1 MKLKL
6 AGHETFYPREHWLYK
21 GLGEKDAKIT
31 SLKAKQVSGFL
42 KTKKSLMKIIRPTIW
57 E

>member
-31 SLKAKQVSGFL
+31 SLKAKQVSGFF
-42 KTKKSLMKIIRPTIW
+42 KDQ
-57 E
+57 